1 MEYGTIPGIDKPIS
15 RLVQGTVMINTDRLE
30 ESFELL
36 DGVFA
41 QGCTTFDTASS
52 YAGGECDRTLGR
64 WINERGL
71 EDKVVIL
78 GKGAHHNQDR
88 ERVTPF
94 DITSDLFDSLA
105 RLKVDKIDL
114 YVLHRDNLSLPVD
127 PIVEIL
133 NEHHDAGRIGEFGGS
148 NWSVPRI
155 QEANE
160 YADKHGLKLFAVS
173 SPNFSLAVQIKPPW
187 LNCVSISSPERA
199 SERAWYEEQSFPL
212 FTWSSLAGGF
222 FSGRITRN
230 NMDSFEEYLDKLC
243 VEVYCSDENF
253 ERLDRVQILAEE
265 KRLSIPQIA
274 TAYVMSVPLNIFA
287 LVGCRTVDEYKAN
300 NEAIS
305 QKLTPEEIAWL
316 ELKSDSR

>member
-15 RLVQGTVMINTDRLE
+15 RLVQGAVMISTDRLE

-64 WINERGL
+64 WINERGI

-78 GKGAHHNQDR
+78 GKGAHHNRDR

-114 YVLHRDNLSLPVD
+114 YVLHRDNLSLPVG

-148 NWSVPRI
+148 NWSAARI

-160 YADKHGLKLFAVS
+160 YADKHGLKPFAVS

-187 LNCVSISSPERA
+187 LNCVSISSPSRSKFGVFGDFQSRLQGFWSHLFRFRLQKTTYFISENRPNLTQKLDIDRQICIYVNCLARILSQNLKFGSTEPRA
-199 SERAWYEEQSFPL
+199 SIRTHLVRRTELSALHLVE
-212 FTWSSLAGGF
+212 SSW
-222 FSGRITRN
+222 
-230 NMDSFEEYLDKLC
+230 
-243 VEVYCSDENF
+243 
-253 ERLDRVQILAEE
+253 RLL
-265 KRLSIPQIA
+265 
-274 TAYVMSVPLNIFA
+274 
-287 LVGCRTVDEYKAN
+287 
-300 NEAIS
+300 
-305 QKLTPEEIAWL
+305 
-316 ELKSDSR
+316 